1 MEYISKKICYLAE
14 SLLVKGEF
22 LTSRRF
28 MIPPLSIADV
38 QITPFCNR
46 QSDRI
51 VVEKIIASSIVDS
64 YPGEDASTIY
74 LVEVLAA
81 VSKVSPPYQ
90 HDSIFEDSELTIVTS
105 DSCHSYEQ
113 PITFTICHN
122 SDQSFI
128 LFEVMF

>member
-1 MEYISKKICYLAE
+1 MDHLSSKICQLAE
-14 SLLVKGEF
+14 NLLIKGE
-22 LTSRRF
+22 LIIWRRF
-28 MIPPLSIADV
+28 SLGSLSTLDIEIAP
-38 QITPFCNR
+38 ICNQ

>member
-1 MEYISKKICYLAE
+1 
-14 SLLVKGEF
+14 
-22 LTSRRF
+22 
-28 MIPPLSIADV
+28 MIPPLSISDV

-113 PITFTICHN
+113 PITFTICHY
-122 SDQSFI
+122 SDDSFI
-128 LFEVMF
+128 LFEVLF